1 MIRAV
6 SGAAGLRGPAAFVFF
21 GRLVALGTGILTALL
36 ASRVLGADGR
46 GVVVT
51 FAAVQFLLAT
61 GLALGTGSA
70 AYLLTSR
77 RDLPVPAIVGGVML
91 VGGAIGIASAVVAGA
106 AIATGINRQLLPD
119 VADAVALLIAPAAA
133 SQYVATT
140 MVQMAMGSARPK
152 TTMVALALSPVLLL
166 VATAS
171 VAAVGGGAG
180 EMIAAYTIAWAVA
193 AGIAGI
199 VVSRSVSMR
208 LATAR
213 RLVVVGSPAALGDLA
228 NALSYRSDVLVLSLL
243 AGPAAVGV
251 YALAVQALEPLWILA
266 GSAAGGLLIS
276 LPSQPQQT
284 WKPTVVG
291 ATLRISALTLVGA
304 IAVVALM
311 PIMVTAAGPG
321 FEAAP
326 IVALAIAPAIVLL
339 AASKTLSV
347 VQLVSGRLGWSTL
360 ISGASLALNL
370 AANVALI
377 PLLGAVGAGLASV
390 VSYGSSAALWTWALR
405 RR

>member
-1 MIRAV
+1 
-6 SGAAGLRGPAAFVFF
+6 
-21 GRLVALGTGILTALL
+21 
-36 ASRVLGADGR
+36 VL
-46 GVVVT
+46 
-51 FAAVQFLLAT
+51 
-61 GLALGTGSA
+61 
-70 AYLLTSR
+70 
-77 RDLPVPAIVGGVML
+77 L
-91 VGGAIGIASAVVAGA
+91 VGGAIGVASAVVAAA
-106 AIATGINRQLLPD
+106 AIASGITRELLPN
-119 VADAVALLIAPAAA
+119 VPAPAAVLVAPAAA
-133 SQYVATT
+133 SQYLATT
-140 MVQMAMGSARPK
+140 MVQMAMGSARPRA
-152 TTMVALALSPVLLL
+152 TMIGLAVSPVLLL
-166 VATAS
+166 VATAG
-171 VAAVGGGAG
+171 VASVGGGAA
-180 EMIAAYTIAWAVA
+180 EMIAAYTVAWAIAAGVA
-193 AGIAGI
+193 AI
-199 VVSRSVSMR
+199 VVSRSVSVR
-208 LATAR
+208 LASAR
-213 RLVVVGSPAALGDLA
+213 RLMGVGRPAALGDLA

-276 LPSQPQQT
+276 LPSQPPQT

-291 ATLRISALTLVGA
+291 ATLRISAVTLVGA
-304 IAVVALM
+304 IAVVVLM
-311 PIMVTAAGPG
+311 PVLVTAAGPG

-360 ISGASLALNL
+360 ISGASLALNI

>member
-1 MIRAV
+1 MIRAL
-6 SGAAGLRGPAAFVFF
+6 SGAAGLSGPAAFVFF
-21 GRLVALGTGILTALL
+21 GRLLALGTGIITALL
-36 ASRVLGADGR
+36 ASRALGADGR
-46 GVVVT
+46 GIVVT

-61 GLALGTGSA
+61 GLAMGTGSA

-77 RDLPVPAIVGGVML
+77 RDLPVPAIVGGVLL
-91 VGGAIGIASAVVAGA
+91 VGVAIGVASAIVAAA
-106 AIATGINRQLLPD
+106 AIASGMSRQLLPD
-119 VADAVALLIAPAAA
+119 RPAAVALLVAPAAA
-133 SQYVATT
+133 SQYIATT

-152 TTMVALALSPVLLL
+152 ATMISLAVSPVMML

-171 VAAVGGGAG
+171 VAAVGGGAA
-180 EMIAAYTIAWAVA
+180 EMIAAYTVAWAIAAGVA
-193 AGIAGI
+193 AI
-199 VVSRSVSMR
+199 VVSRSVSVR
-208 LATAR
+208 LSTAR
-213 RLVVVGSPAALGDLA
+213 RLVGIGSPAALGDLA
-228 NALSYRSDVLVLSLL
+228 NALSYRSDVLVLSVL

-276 LPSQPQQT
+276 LPSQPPQS
-284 WKPTVVG
+284 WKSTVVG
-291 ATLRISALTLVGA
+291 ATLRISAVTLVGA
-304 IAVVALM
+304 IAVVLLM
-311 PIMVTAAGPG
+311 PILVTAAGPG

-326 IVALAIAPAIVLL
+326 LVALAIAPAIVLL

-347 VQLVSGRLGWSTL
+347 VQLVSGRLKWSTL
-360 ISGASLALNL
+360 ISGASLLLNL

-390 VSYGSSAALWTWALR
+390 VSYGSSAALWAWALR

>member
-1 MIRAV
+1 MIRAL
-6 SGAAGLRGPAAFVFF
+6 SGAAGLGGPAAFVFF
-21 GRLVALGTGILTALL
+21 GRLLALGTGILTALL
-36 ASRVLGADGR
+36 ASRALGADGR

-51 FAAVQFLLAT
+51 FAAIQFLLAT
-61 GLALGTGSA
+61 GLAMGTGSA

-77 RDLPVPAIVGGVML
+77 REVEVPAIVGGVL
-91 VGGAIGIASAVVAGA
+91 QVGAAIGVASGLVAAA
-106 AIATGINRQLLPD
+106 AIATGIDRQLLPD
-119 VADAVALLIAPAAA
+119 APAAVAVLIAPAAA

-152 TTMVALALSPVLLL
+152 ATMIALALSPVLLL

-171 VAAVGGGAG
+171 VAAAGGGAAD
-180 EMIAAYTIAWAVA
+180 MIAAYTVAWAVA
-193 AGIAGI
+193 AAVAAV
-199 VVSRSVSMR
+199 VVSRRVSIR

-213 RLVVVGSPAALGDLA
+213 RLVGVGSPAALGDLA

-276 LPSQPQQT
+276 LPSQPSQT
-284 WKPTVVG
+284 WKPTVVT
-291 ATLRISALTLVGA
+291 ATLRISAMTLVGA
-304 IAVVALM
+304 VVVVLLM
-311 PIMVTAAGPG
+311 PVLVTAAGPG

-360 ISGASLALNL
+360 ISGASLAVNL

-377 PLLGAVGAGLASV
+377 PVLGAVGAGLASV
-390 VSYGSSAALWTWALR
+390 VSYGSSAVLWTWALR